1 MATIFSLT
9 RVRKKFASFLRD
21 NEGASAIEYAI
32 IAGLIAVAIIAGASQ
47 LGGGIGTL
55 FEDIAAELEGVVVG
69 GDGGDGPGGGDGE

>member
-32 IAGLIAVAIIAGASQ
+32 IAGLIAVAIIIGANQ
-47 LGGGIGTL
+47 LGEGIGKL
-55 FEDIAAELEGVVVG
+55 FENIATELKDVVVG
-69 GDGGDGPGGGDGE
+69 GDGE

>member
-32 IAGLIAVAIIAGASQ
+32 IAGLIAVAIIAGARQ
-47 LGGGIGTL
+47 LGVGIDTL
-55 FEDIAAELEGVVVG
+55 FTDIATELEDVGVG
-69 GDGGDGPGGGDGE
+69 GDGGDGAGGG

>member
-32 IAGLIAVAIIAGASQ
+32 IAGLIAVAIIIGARE

-55 FEDIAAELEGVVVG
+55 FTDIATELEGVVVG
-69 GDGGDGPGGGDGE
+69 GDGGDGAGEG